1 MRVLADGRVRRTRA
15 EWQAIMKRFRKSD
28 LSVARFC
35 QREKISASAFAD
47 WRRKLEITV
56 AGKVKVVRKPR
67 FVEVAPPPPSKP
79 SKPSTPEA
87 AREFELSLPGDVV
100 LRWKA

>member
-1 MRVLADGRVRRTRA
+1 MRVLSDGRVRRSRA

-56 AGKVKVVRKPR
+56 ARKVKVVRKPR
-67 FVEVAPPPPSKP
+67 FVEVTPS
-79 SKPSTPEA
+79 SETTAPEA
-87 AREFELSLPGDVV
+87 VREFELSLPGDVV